1 MIIELGLM
9 VFVVMAMMWLCDG
22 VADLIVSPGIGDE
35 RIWVSWSGW
44 STQEITSQSEGQKQ
58 QAGGQGILSPK
69 LEKLPSTLKMNYYP
83 KGNTPK

>member
-35 RIWVSWSGW
+35 RI
-44 STQEITSQSEGQKQ
+44 
-58 QAGGQGILSPK
+58 
-69 LEKLPSTLKMNYYP
+69 
-83 KGNTPK
+83 